1 METKKR
7 KYYYTENSNKRSQR
21 WQAENMTQIAIRYNN
36 INDADILEKLNE
48 VPNKADYIRQLIRAD
63 IKRTKDAEFIKSH
76 INNL

>member
-1 METKKR
+1 MTNNAQKKR

-21 WQAENMTQIAIRYNN
+21 WQAQNMTQVAIRYNN

-63 IKRTKDAEFIKSH
+63 LSSKKTPE
-76 INNL
+76 